1 MTEMIS
7 KDQAATALAL
17 AFQFEGKLEM
27 HDDLAKFNEDA
38 TQSGTCYALIEM
50 AAVVDQIEAQLP
62 EGGLDAVG
70 PDVFYGYILHEFD
83 YTTLPVPQLIG
94 TVEGVAAKFAEE
106 FQLDQAAA
114 APGM

>member
-7 KDQAATALAL
+7 KNQAATALAL

-38 TQSGTCYALIEM
+38 TQSGTHRALIEM
-50 AAVVDQIEAQLP
+50 AAIVDQIEAKLP

-70 PDVFYGYILHEFD
+70 PEVFYGHILHEFD
-83 YTTLPVPQLIG
+83 YTKFPVPQLIG
-94 TVEGVAAKFAEE
+94 TVNEVTAKFVEE
-106 FQLDQAAA
+106 FQLDQPPA

>member
-27 HDDLAKFNEDA
+27 HDDLAKFNEEV
-38 TQSGTCYALIEM
+38 TQSGTHYAMIEM
-50 AAVVDQIEAQLP
+50 AAVVDQIEAKLP
-62 EGGLDAVG
+62 EGGLEAVG
-70 PDVFYGYILHEFD
+70 PEVFYGHILHEFD
-83 YTTLPVPQLIG
+83 YTKFPVPQLIG
-94 TVEGVAAKFAEE
+94 TVEEVAAKFAQE
-106 FQLDQAAA
+106 FELDQPVA